1 MLTVENYLNAFGLAV
16 ERVTEHI
23 KRLHCIKIQQ
33 SVEVG
38 TPLTSFLRPINR
50 TQENSM
56 SLESKI
62 EALTAAVEALT
73 AQLKVGGT
81 GSTPAVG
88 KDKEVAAPAPAP
100 KAAAP
105 KKEAPAKPAEPE
117 VSIEDM
123 KAKVTEVKDTFGV
136 ADAKAI
142 IKNVGKADKMGDITD
157 PKLIKAVYD
166 AAVAKLSE
174 EAEEETSDEV

>member
-1 MLTVENYLNAFGLAV
+1 MLTAEQWLHAFGLAV
-16 ERVTEHI
+16 EQATEHI
-23 KRLHCIKIQQ
+23 KRFHIIKIQR

-38 TPLTSFLRPINR
+38 TPLTDFIRPKQRI
-50 TQENSM
+50 QEHPM

-73 AQLKVGGT
+73 AQLKLAGT
-81 GSTPAVG
+81 GSTAAVG

-100 KAAAP
+100 AP
-105 KKEAPAKPAEPE
+105 KPAKPAKPAEPE

-136 ADAKAI
+136 AEAKAI
-142 IKNVGKADKMGDITD
+142 IKNVGKAEKMGDITD
-157 PKLIKAVYD
+157 PALVKAVFD
-166 AAVAKLSE
+166 AAVAKLAE
-174 EAEEETSDEV
+174 EADDGV